1 MDVKVYK
8 KETVLQPEGAQ
19 QVYVPS
25 VIDIIPEFIEVEADS
40 VINNTW
46 TLESLK
52 RIADVKIEN
61 NRLII
66 NSDKVT
72 YANGN
77 LYAHVTEEQM
87 IGCELAEG
95 KEELEQQCA
104 LATIFQKGLDPL
116 DLEDGIRWSEAILEE
131 ISTFQLIQ
139 DIMTA
144 VENVTSAVTVVFDI
158 VEDAEGRTYLSYK
171 LQEAL

>member
-1 MDVKVYK
+1 MDVKVYT
-8 KETVLQPEGAQ
+8 KETVLQPSGAE

-25 VIDIIPEFIEVEADS
+25 IIDIIPDLIDADYDP

-52 RIADVKIEN
+52 KIADVKIEGN
-61 NRLII
+61 KLII

-72 YANGN
+72 YENGN
-77 LYAHVTEEQM
+77 LRARLTEKQ
-87 IGCELAEG
+87 ITGCATIEG
-95 KEELEQQCA
+95 KDELEQQCA

-116 DLEDGIRWSEAILEE
+116 DLESGIRWSEAILEE
-131 ISTFQLIQ
+131 ISVFQLMQ

-144 VENVTSAVTVVFDI
+144 VESVTSSVTVVFDV
-158 VEDAEGRTYLSYK
+158 VEDAEGRSYLSYK